1 MAPYDEDK
9 LNPIEEP
16 SSYKKKLLKMIG
28 LSKWL
33 NIK

>member
-1 MAPYDEDK
+1 MTPYEEHK

-28 LSKWL
+28 RL
-33 NIK
+33 